1 MGSDL
6 RRRLLLWS
14 VVIVVGS
21 FLAVIV
27 MRVPIPDVLHYLL
40 FGSMLLLFAFLMKEL
55 LFGKKE

>member
-6 RRRLLLWS
+6 WRRLLLWS
-14 VVIVVGS
+14 VVIVAGS
-21 FLAVIV
+21 FLAGIV

>member
-1 MGSDL
+1 
-6 RRRLLLWS
+6 LLLWS
-14 VVIVVGS
+14 VVIIVGS

-40 FGSMLLLFAFLMKEL
+40 FGSLLLLFALFMKEL